1 MLSVDWSPGIGDP
14 TWIGWITTVAYFV
27 GVAMCIRAFRR
38 ARVNRRSSATSWLM
52 LGIALVL
59 LGLNKQLDLQ
69 ILLTEIGRNVARQY
83 DWYQQRRT
91 IQEVFIAMLAA
102 TLTGVAVVVLI
113 VSRRIRELRLSL
125 IGVAVLLLFVLERAA
140 TFHHAPILP
149 DSDWLNAA
157 LELGGIVLVAV
168 GTLLE

>member
-27 GVAMCIRAFRR
+27 GVAMCIQAFRR

-59 LGLNKQLDLQ
+59 LGFNKQLDLQ
-69 ILLTEIGRNVARQY
+69 ILLMEIGRSVAQHY
-83 DWYQQRRT
+83 GWYEQRRT

-102 TLTGVAVVVLI
+102 TLTGVA
-113 VSRRIRELRLSL
+113 
-125 IGVAVLLLFVLERAA
+125 
-140 TFHHAPILP
+140 
-149 DSDWLNAA
+149 
-157 LELGGIVLVAV
+157 
-168 GTLLE
+168 